1 MSDSTVVAA
10 RPASGSRVK
19 VRDCEDLRAA
29 GFALGRQLGEGRF
42 SQVVHGTQ
50 IATGAQ
56 FALKV
61 IEQASLLE
69 DEEAAAALRME
80 VEVLARA
87 ADHPNVVRLH
97 SVVRTPAAT
106 YLVMELLH
114 GGELFDA
121 IIARGSFPEAEV
133 RAQLLLTPH
142 AHACGSI

>member
-133 RAQLLLTPH
+133 RALPPPDT
-142 AHACGSI
+142 ARACVWL

>member
-1 MSDSTVVAA
+1 MT
-10 RPASGSRVK
+10 
-19 VRDCEDLRAA
+19 
-29 GFALGRQLGEGRF
+29 
-42 SQVVHGTQ
+42 
-50 IATGAQ
+50 
-56 FALKV
+56 
-61 IEQASLLE
+61 
-69 DEEAAAALRME
+69 AAALRME

-133 RAQLLLTPH
+133 RA
-142 AHACGSI
+142 SSS